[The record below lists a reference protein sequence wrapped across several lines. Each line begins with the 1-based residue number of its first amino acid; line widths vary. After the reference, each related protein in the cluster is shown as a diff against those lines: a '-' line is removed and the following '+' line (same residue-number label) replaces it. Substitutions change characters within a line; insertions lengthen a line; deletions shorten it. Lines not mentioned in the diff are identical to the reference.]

1 MTSVLLED
9 ASRQHPQTAPL
20 GRGAIP
26 SPPTLP
32 PREVPRIP
40 PAESLLRPL
49 QPRGTLADTLE
60 GVSTG
65 QPQENEGQT

>member
-1 MTSVLLED
+1 M
-9 ASRQHPQTAPL
+9 
-20 GRGAIP
+20 P

-32 PREVPRIP
+32 PKEAPRFP

-49 QPRGTLADTLE
+49 QPTGPLADTLE
-60 GVSTG
+60 GVSTA